1 MLSQFDHKFLRKL
14 LEASWIRVQ
23 LISPIGD
30 LKHILGRNKHEI
42 VRRIR
47 FKRGKEVLKVN
58 KRLMD
63 NRGALRQIVA
73 AEIERRF
80 QPRPCTNRMRS
91 VGYRKIVAVAE
102 YRNTVGKA
110 ITEGKQIL
118 VRCLDH
124 AESLFETSFVQPARG
139 RIGVIKESTSIGLVE

>member
-1 MLSQFDHKFLRKL
+1 MLSQFDHKFLREL

-47 FKRGKEVLKVN
+47 LKRSKEVLKID
-58 KRLMD
+58 KRLAN

-73 AEIERRF
+73 AEIERWF
-80 QPRPCTNRMRS
+80 
-91 VGYRKIVAVAE
+91 
-102 YRNTVGKA
+102 
-110 ITEGKQIL
+110 
-118 VRCLDH
+118 
-124 AESLFETSFVQPARG
+124 
-139 RIGVIKESTSIGLVE
+139 

>member
-42 VRRIR
+42 VRWIR

-58 KRLMD
+58 KGLMD
-63 NRGALRQIVA
+63 NRGALGQIVA
-73 AEIERRF
+73 AEIERWF
-80 QPRPCTNRMRS
+80 
-91 VGYRKIVAVAE
+91 
-102 YRNTVGKA
+102 
-110 ITEGKQIL
+110 
-118 VRCLDH
+118 
-124 AESLFETSFVQPARG
+124 
-139 RIGVIKESTSIGLVE
+139 